1 MQQPRTWGRRAIALL
16 AGVGLATGV
25 VLSTATGAGAQS
37 GSTPGVTAKDITLG
51 YISSETGVA
60 ASASEGSANGCKARI
75 GAENAKGGVNGRKI
89 KLEAIDDQS
98 ANNLNNAKDLV
109 QNRNAFIVINDSPF
123 AVLELPVPER
133 RRCADAR
140 WRLRRLLLLREG
152 EREHH
157 LRVRRR
163 HSRGGHHVR
172 QRRPT

>member
-25 VLSTATGAGAQS
+25 VLSMATGAGAQS
-37 GSTPGVTAKDITLG
+37 ASTPGVTAKDITLG

-123 AVLELPVPER
+123 AGSSYRFLNDAGVPRSVAASTAPTTSR
-133 RRCADAR
+133 RGTRTSSPRTATAPP
-140 WRLRRLLLLREG
+140 WRA
-152 EREHH
+152 
-157 LRVRRR
+157 
-163 HSRGGHHVR
+163 SR
-172 QRRPT
+172 TTT